1 MTEGLSF
8 TGWAA
13 VGRVLRALG
22 ALLLVLM
29 TIGAVIDPA
38 AVSVLLAESYEQ
50 GCALFWQLA
59 VNASQ

>member
-13 VGRVLRALG
+13 IWRVFRALG
-22 ALLLVLM
+22 ALLLVVT

-38 AVSVLLAESYEQ
+38 AVPALLAESYER